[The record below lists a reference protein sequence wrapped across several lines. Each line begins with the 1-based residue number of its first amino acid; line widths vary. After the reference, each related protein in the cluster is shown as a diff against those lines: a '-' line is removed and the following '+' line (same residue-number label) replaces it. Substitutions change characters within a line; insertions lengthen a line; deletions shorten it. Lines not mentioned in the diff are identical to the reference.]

1 MRLMTEASYQRLL
14 NRIMTL
20 EHELTAQA
28 ARSNELLRRL
38 RELRVRHQELVLEI
52 GLTGLE
58 VVVKPQV
65 VKAARTVLRRTKQR
79 SDRQA

>member
-1 MRLMTEASYQRLL
+1 MRVMSDASYERLL

-28 ARSNELLRRL
+28 ARSHELGRRL

-65 VKAARTVLRRTKQR
+65 VKAARTVLRAARRK
-79 SDRQA
+79 